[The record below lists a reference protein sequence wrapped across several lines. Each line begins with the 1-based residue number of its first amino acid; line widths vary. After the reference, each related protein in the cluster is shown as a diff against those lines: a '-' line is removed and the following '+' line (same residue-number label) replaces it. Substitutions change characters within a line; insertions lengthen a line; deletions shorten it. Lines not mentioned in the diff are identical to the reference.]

1 MWSGEKANKI
11 EVEVN
16 QSVVTMRCAGVMLT
30 EAGPGRR
37 WKFALKGD

>member
-1 MWSGEKANKI
+1 MWSGEKTNKI
-11 EVEVN
+11 EVN
-16 QSVVTMRCAGVMLT
+16 TIVVTMRCAGVMLT